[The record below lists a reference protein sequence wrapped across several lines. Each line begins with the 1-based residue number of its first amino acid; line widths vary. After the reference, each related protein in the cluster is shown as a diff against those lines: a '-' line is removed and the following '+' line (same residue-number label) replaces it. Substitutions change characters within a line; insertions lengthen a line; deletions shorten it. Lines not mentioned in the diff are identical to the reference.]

1 MQNDIN
7 TMTPMKTMQIITIV
21 TSTLLMLT
29 QTAGAAGITAVR
41 TDKGRAVIEAELDP
55 STMLRVFVGQESPHW
70 TTWVN
75 KVTNLTATVEASSQI
90 RLQDGSFGKG
100 FIFRCYA
107 TIQYVAIT
115 QDGPVPFGEL
125 TFRDNEK
132 VSRSGGIFTFADIR
146 KSDGTLVPVSVRAWK
161 GHPAV
166 NPALAQPEQSGMQ
179 GGSNILWR
187 TNATMRSWLGSKLP
201 AGNSRR

>member
-1 MQNDIN
+1 
-7 TMTPMKTMQIITIV
+7 MKSMRIITIV

-29 QTAGAAGITAVR
+29 HTAGAEGITAVR
-41 TDKGRAVIEAELDP
+41 TEKGRAVIEAELDP
-55 STMLRVFVGQESPHW
+55 STGLRVFVGQESPHW

-100 FIFRCYA
+100 FIFRCGNS
-107 TIQYVAIT
+107 IHYVAIT
-115 QDGPVPFGEL
+115 QGGPVPFGEL

-146 KSDGTLVPVSVRAWK
+146 KPDGTLVPVSVRAWK
-161 GHPAV
+161 GPPPVH
-166 NPALAQPEQSGMQ
+166 PALAQPEQSGMQ

-201 AGNSRR
+201 VANSRR